1 MSRSPD
7 QALDTRRVTLAVSLA
22 YLVAGLSTCSAGQS
36 PGGVCGGRTFPGSAS
51 VRVDPAGGVIRCRQ
65 GGGGRSRSCF
75 VYARWRP
82 RAVTGSA
89 GGYRPV
95 WVQHARR
102 RCGRRPPA
110 SDRALC
116 CSPSPVVLRADGLG
130 RVFAA
135 DGRVGSC
142 AAWREGPQ
150 TGVGGLF
157 CEVAAQAYRGGL
169 DAEPRGRIAH
179 SVCSSLATLVRRA
192 RRAR

>member
-1 MSRSPD
+1 MRE
-7 QALDTRRVTLAVSLA
+7 V
-22 YLVAGLSTCSAGQS
+22 
-36 PGGVCGGRTFPGSAS
+36 
-51 VRVDPAGGVIRCRQ
+51 
-65 GGGGRSRSCF
+65 
-75 VYARWRP
+75 
-82 RAVTGSA
+82 
-89 GGYRPV
+89 
-95 WVQHARR
+95 
-102 RCGRRPPA
+102 PA

-130 RVFAA
+130 RVLAA

-142 AAWREGPQ
+142 AAWRELPQ

-157 CEVAAQAYRGGL
+157 CEVTAQAYRGVGGL